1 MNQYVKMMLA
11 HNIQTI
17 LFRYLAPVILVLSGT
32 FSIIGCGGGGGDSGG
47 IPPGEPTNLDVKV
60 SWEQNRETAV
70 NSLGG
75 GYRVYYSTTENFNIT
90 NADVVDVLYVSGPAT
105 PTSIIISL
113 SSGTYY
119 FKVVA
124 YSNLNPSGSGPSR
137 ETSVS
142 VPFL

>member
-32 FSIIGCGGGGGDSGG
+32 FSIIGGGGGGGG
-47 IPPGEPTNLDVKV
+47 PTNLDVTV

-90 NADVVDVLYVSGPAT
+90 NANVVDVLYVSGPAT

>member
-32 FSIIGCGGGGGDSGG
+32 FSIIGCGGGGSGG
-47 IPPGEPTNLDVKV
+47 GPTNLDVTV

-90 NADVVDVLYVSGPAT
+90 NANVVDVLYVSGPAT